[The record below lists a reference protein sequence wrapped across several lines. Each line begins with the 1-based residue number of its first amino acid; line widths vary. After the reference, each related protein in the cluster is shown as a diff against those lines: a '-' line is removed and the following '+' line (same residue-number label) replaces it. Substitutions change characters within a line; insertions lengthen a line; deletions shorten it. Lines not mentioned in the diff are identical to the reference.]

1 MRCFSNRKFGA
12 EFEINETQDDR
23 NFIAAII
30 SYASSKNNRKCE
42 MYISDW
48 EQSINNTYWHVKT
61 DSSCGWEICTP
72 VSSGSED
79 LAFIGTIATYLSK
92 WHFETDERCGFHI
105 HVDVSDFDEY
115 QMGILFNRWI
125 KIEKYLLKLVPK
137 HRRNNIH
144 CLPYHKLDWF
154 VNISAIARI
163 PGISPCEI
171 WNAFC
176 PTNFSPH
183 NNVQKRYTLNFVNF
197 AKFLSREK
205 EGLSTKHC
213 RKTLE
218 LRLPEGTLNSEDIT
232 NWIKLFVS
240 FIEAS
245 KKCRKLGDIEFI
257 TTQKQFFKICGL
269 NEDKNNTISPDLLE
283 TKNWIIKRENLFK
296 N

>member
-12 EFEINETQDDR
+12 EIEINDTQDDR

-30 SYASSKNNRKCE
+30 SFTCSKENRKCE

-48 EQSINNTYWHVKT
+48 EQSINNTFWHIKT

-72 VSSGSED
+72 VSSGYKD
-79 LAFIGTIATYLSK
+79 LFLIEKVFRTIDN
-92 WHFETDERCGFHI
+92 WHFSADERCGFHI

-125 KIEKYLLKLVPK
+125 KIEKYLLKLVPN
-137 HRRNNIH
+137 HRRNNLH
-144 CLPYHKLDWF
+144 CLPYYNSNWF
-154 VNISAIARI
+154 TGYFAKANIS
-163 PGISPCEI
+163 SPCEI
-171 WNAFC
+171 WNSVC

-183 NNVQKRYTLNFVNF
+183 NNPQKRYTLNFVNF

-232 NWIKLFVS
+232 NWIKLFVN
-240 FIEAS
+240 FIDVA
-245 KKCRKLGDIEFI
+245 KNCRKLGDIEFVK
-257 TTQKQFFKICGL
+257 TQKQFFKICGL
-269 NEDKNNTISPDLLE
+269 NEDKNNTLSQGLLE
-283 TKNWIIKRENLFK
+283 TKKWVIKRENLFK